1 MTHLRR
7 ATKGIHRIDIPIR
20 RTMMM
25 YTHQGQAF
33 YTGLQDTRMAV
44 MMVGETYFQQRQR
57 NSPGLLPVI
66 NSMSS
71 ENLWRP

>member
-1 MTHLRR
+1 
-7 ATKGIHRIDIPIR
+7 
-20 RTMMM
+20 MM

-66 NSMSS
+66 NSMSL